1 MRYAHNSISQNGR
14 KDEKM
19 NAIDE
24 GCTHFNRT
32 GIKSSIEKEC
42 LVCPLRN
49 ENGDCIQDIIDDKG
63 AEMGAG
69 IAEIW
74 RVFYESKNTK
84 DA

>member
-1 MRYAHNSISQNGR
+1 MTKER
-14 KDEKM
+14 KE
-19 NAIDE
+19 
-24 GCTHFNRT
+24 CPHFKKT
-32 GIKSSIEKEC
+32 GIKPKSSLEKDC
-42 LVCPLRN
+42 SVCPLRN